1 MPSENYCSSFM
12 HHVSDGGDAHQCWQE
27 DGFWP
32 NRIDAELE
40 HIHIWGC
47 ELALSYCNSGDIIQ
61 FLTFISGRTLPEMLK
76 GFETLDCP
84 TCALFC
90 RSLINK
96 FGPTYPRNDST
107 RGEFVQS
114 NVEIFENLDK
124 PLWDAHEEDQFDLKS
139 RVYYKT
145 YCIDRGIPPWGP
157 DYHPSR
163 RGG

>member
-1 MPSENYCSSFM
+1 M
-12 HHVSDGGDAHQCWQE
+12 HHVGDGEDPHQCWQE

-32 NRIDAELE
+32 NRIDADLE
-40 HIHIWGC
+40 HIHVWGC

-61 FLTFISGRTLPEMLK
+61 LLTFISGRILPEMLQ

-84 TCALFC
+84 SCVLFC

-96 FGPTYPRNDST
+96 FDSNYPRNDSI
-107 RGEFVQS
+107 RSEFVES
-114 NVEIFENLDK
+114 NIEIFENLDDL
-124 PLWDAHEEDQFDLKS
+124 LWEAHETDQFDLKS
-139 RVYYKT
+139 TAYYKT
-145 YCIDRGIPPWGP
+145 FCVDRAIPPWGP